1 MINRSGQGDM
11 MAMRPWQWAPN
22 WLLLGLANQW
32 GMVWINT
39 AHFNLLVVL
48 LIAIWW
54 QIALRVAVD
63 WQLSRL
69 QIALFSLL
77 LLIPSAS
84 CKALACLLLV
94 ATLWRRRQSA
104 DERAVL
110 QIVLAFT
117 VAVLW
122 GQQVFALFSGPVLA
136 LDAWGVASGCIC
148 WGGRPGLMATG
159 SNGWGAMR

>member
-1 MINRSGQGDM
+1 MEI
-11 MAMRPWQWAPN
+11 RPWQWAPN

-32 GMVWINT
+32 GMVWLNMG
-39 AHFNLLVVL
+39 HFNLLVVL

-54 QIALRVAVD
+54 QIASRVAPS
-63 WQLSRL
+63 WRPHPLAL
-69 QIALFSLL
+69 ALFILL
-77 LLIPSAS
+77 ILIPSAS

-94 ATLWRRRQSA
+94 ASLWRRHQSG

-122 GQQVFALFSGPVLA
+122 GQQVFALLSG
-136 LDAWGVASGCIC
+136 
-148 WGGRPGLMATG
+148 
-159 SNGWGAMR
+159 